1 VKRLLILRFSLLVF
15 AIISQSY
22 LIYIIR
28 NDPGD
33 DLFFGEIIAILI
45 LIYTSTVISF
55 GIRNFLRIWNR
66 QKKSVNTLEI
76 LESDLNSMKERLTL
90 VDSEIRKQ
98 VGVWLHGSVQSKLMK
113 ISRELRFYNLSDIAD
128 EVDDFSEN
136 EIRNYAHRL
145 FPPALN
151 ISLEAGLVDL
161 VGENVDL
168 VLGETLSEQ
177 SMAAGQSLQNDDRAL
192 AVARSKRLVLPPGLA
207 YAIYRVIEEGLN
219 NANKKPDVSKIKV
232 AVEAVGHSIEIT
244 VEDNGQK
251 LSGSVTPGLGLTLF
265 DVYSSSFGGR
275 FSLENTQDGVV
286 MRMVLMFTPVTVEE
300 AVSQKAKESR
310 SGTRSE

>member
-1 VKRLLILRFSLLVF
+1 MKRLLLLRFTLLILSVL
-15 AIISQSY
+15 AQGY
-22 LIYIIR
+22 LIYLIR
-28 NDPGD
+28 SDPGD
-33 DLFFGEIIAILI
+33 DLFLGEIIAIAI

-66 QKKSVNTLEI
+66 QKNSETSIEVLEG
-76 LESDLNSMKERLTL
+76 DLNSMKERLTL

-113 ISRELRFYNLSDIAD
+113 ISRDLRFYNLSEIAD
-128 EVDDFSEN
+128 ELDDFSEN

-161 VGENVDL
+161 IGDNVEL
-168 VLGETLSEQ
+168 VLDENLREQ
-177 SMAAGQSLQNDDRAL
+177 SAAEVQLPQDDDRAL
-192 AVARSKRLVLPPGLA
+192 AVVRLKRLILPPGLT

-219 NANKKPDVSKIKV
+219 NANKKPDASRIKV
-232 AVEAVGHSIEIT
+232 TVKVVGASIEIT
-244 VEDNGQK
+244 VEDNGRK
-251 LSGSVTPGLGLTLF
+251 LTDSVTPGLGLTLF

-275 FSLENTQDGVV
+275 FSLKNTQDGVV
-286 MRMVLMFTPVTVEE
+286 MRMVLNFTPETVEE
-300 AVSQKAKESR
+300 VIAKKVKARQSGSR
-310 SGTRSE
+310 SE

>member
-1 VKRLLILRFSLLVF
+1 MKRLLLLRFTLLILSVL
-15 AIISQSY
+15 AQGY
-22 LIYIIR
+22 LIYLIR
-28 NDPGD
+28 SDPGD
-33 DLFFGEIIAILI
+33 DLFLGEIIAIAI

-66 QKKSVNTLEI
+66 QKNSETSIEVLEG
-76 LESDLNSMKERLTL
+76 DLNSMKERLTL

-113 ISRELRFYNLSDIAD
+113 ISRDLRFYNLSEIAD
-128 EVDDFSEN
+128 ELDDFSEN

-161 VGENVDL
+161 IGDNVEL
-168 VLGETLSEQ
+168 VLDENLREQ
-177 SMAAGQSLQNDDRAL
+177 SAAEVQLPQDDDRAL
-192 AVARSKRLVLPPGLA
+192 AVARLKRLILPPGLT

-219 NANKKPDVSKIKV
+219 NANKKPDASRIKV
-232 AVEAVGHSIEIT
+232 TVKVVGASIEIT
-244 VEDNGQK
+244 VEDNGRK
-251 LSGSVTPGLGLTLF
+251 LTDSVTPGLGLTLF

-275 FSLENTQDGVV
+275 FSLKNTQDGVV
-286 MRMVLMFTPVTVEE
+286 MRMVLMFTPETVEE
-300 AVSQKAKESR
+300 VIAKKVKARQSGSR
-310 SGTRSE
+310 SE

>member
-1 VKRLLILRFSLLVF
+1 VKRLLFLRISLLVF

-22 LIYIIR
+22 LIHLIR
-28 NDPGD
+28 SDPGD
-33 DLFFGEIIAILI
+33 DLFFGELIAISI

-66 QKKSVNTLEI
+66 QKNSDKSIEVLED
-76 LESDLNSMKERLTL
+76 DLSSMKERMTL

-113 ISRELRFYNLSDIAD
+113 ISRELRFYNMSEIAD

-161 VGENVDL
+161 VGENIEL
-168 VLGETLSEQ
+168 VLDESLGEQ
-177 SMAAGQSLQNDDRAL
+177 SIPNLD
-192 AVARSKRLVLPPGLA
+192 RLVLPSGLA
-207 YAIYRVIEEGLN
+207 YAIFRVVEEGLA
-219 NANKKPDVSKIKV
+219 NAGKKPEVTKIKV
-232 AVEAVGHSIEIT
+232 TVKVVGNSIEIT
-244 VEDNGQK
+244 IEDNGFK
-251 LSGSVTPGLGLTLF
+251 LSGPVSAGLGLTLF
-265 DVYSSSFGGR
+265 DIYSSNFGGQ
-275 FSLENTQDGVV
+275 FSLENSHDGVV
-286 MRMVLMFTPVTVEE
+286 MRMVLMFTPVRVKE
-300 AVSQKAKESR
+300 AISQKR
-310 SGTRSE
+310 TGTNSD

>member
-1 VKRLLILRFSLLVF
+1 MKRLLILRFSLLVF